1 MDDEALTLH
10 HSDCEICGW
19 GEPYYGEDR
28 MMTDDPIPTEFIG
41 EATCPR
47 SYPHESHDWFVFNN
61 LEGKISAYRCYGVRD
76 D

>member
-1 MDDEALTLH
+1 MERM
-10 HSDCEICGW
+10 
-19 GEPYYGEDR
+19 R

-61 LEGKISAYRCYGVRD
+61 REGKISAYRCYGVD
-76 D
+76 YD